1 MGTSTSSSSSY
12 ALSQSSSETITLT
25 HLITAADS
33 SFLAELCRRSSDEK
47 TLTDI
52 KVESSKLRDCH
63 LPMREDELRDC
74 HLPMQEDE
82 LRDCHLPM
90 QEDDMKHFSL
100 WFGGVDKSS
109 INKQGLNDE
118 DTRSFV
124 TARGRIE
131 NSSRPQVC

>member
-1 MGTSTSSSSSY
+1 MGTSTSSSSSF

-74 HLPMQEDE
+74 HLPMQED
-82 LRDCHLPM
+82 
-90 QEDDMKHFSL
+90 DMKHFSL
-100 WFGGVDKSS
+100 WFGGVDKSP
-109 INKQGLNDE
+109 IDKQGLNDE